1 MGSIFGIEMLTS
13 LVWDVRCM
21 VIDAQV
27 SLSPIVLRLKLGEK
41 VLLRGM

>member
-13 LVWDVRCM
+13 LVWDVRCV

-27 SLSPIVLRLKLGEK
+27 SLSSIVLRLKLRKK
-41 VLLRGM
+41 VLLRDM